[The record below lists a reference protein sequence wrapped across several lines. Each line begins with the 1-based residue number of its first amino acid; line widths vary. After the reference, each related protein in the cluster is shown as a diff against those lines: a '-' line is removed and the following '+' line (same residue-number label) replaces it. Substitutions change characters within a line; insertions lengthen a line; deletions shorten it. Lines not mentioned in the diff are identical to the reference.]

1 MDVTCPTRI
10 SVHCVDDPVPHSSA
24 FMPASSQDG
33 ESVKGHMHM
42 DV

>member
-24 FMPASSQDG
+24 FMPAAQGG